1 MTNSAGFSLLLTNK
15 CVKPICVSIFVL
27 TFHRILS
34 SSHSQS
40 PGSRKPWFMFSV
52 LINCMVAHCC
62 PSCLASPTSTFRF
75 LPPCLSYSSL
85 SCIFFLSPE
94 SMLSTSGFLLFLFFF
109 FFCLCAWGLL
119 SLPHPVS
126 FPFFQI
132 RRRWELVL
140 ESYVLL
146 ASLYGSCDFF
156 FFFEPL
162 QMVGWSLRLLS
173 QICCQSAALVGPAVP
188 HCMLGLPVRV
198 NWHSY
203 CTRQHW
209 LENGVLCLPL
219 KCLFCMLQ
227 SHQWLVLFGK

>member
-85 SCIFFLSPE
+85 SCIFFSFSWEYAFNIRFP
-94 SMLSTSGFLLFLFFF
+94 SFSFLFFF
-109 FFCLCAWGLL
+109 L
-119 SLPHPVS
+119 SLCLRVALPPTPCFLSLFSNQTSVRAG
-126 FPFFQI
+126 F
-132 RRRWELVL
+132 RELC
-140 ESYVLL
+140 STCI
-146 ASLYGSCDFF
+146 SLWIVWFF
-156 FFFEPL
+156 FFFWTSAN
-162 QMVGWSLRLLS
+162 GWLVFAFVVTDLLPK
-173 QICCQSAALVGPAVP
+173 CCLSWSCSAALHAGIARESK
-188 HCMLGLPVRV
+188 L
-198 NWHSY
+198 
-203 CTRQHW
+203 T
-209 LENGVLCLPL
+209 
-219 KCLFCMLQ
+219 
-227 SHQWLVLFGK
+227 